1 MEIIYGEEGF
11 SISGDFALKDDIPG
25 IREGSISAT
34 VTKSAN
40 EEGYSVSVAGSAR
53 PDIPGID
60 TSLSISYQEGA
71 LTIEGSA
78 AYSRGMLSGTV
89 NVGAT
94 NRPVNEAGTPEG
106 DPGRTLRVYG
116 GGNLTLT
123 LTPWLQATAG
133 VQFLE
138 NGEIEVTGEIGIPER
153 VDLFD
158 RKSIDR
164 NLFTAPAIEIPLF
177 AIPLG
182 PRSVGLV
189 ARIIG
194 ADFGGLRPGQLRE
207 LSAMVTYNPDREEET
222 TPSDAACS

>member
-1 MEIIYGEEGF
+1 
-11 SISGDFALKDDIPG
+11 
-25 IREGSISAT
+25 
-34 VTKSAN
+34 
-40 EEGYSVSVAGSAR
+40 
-53 PDIPGID
+53 
-60 TSLSISYQEGA
+60 
-71 LTIEGSA
+71 
-78 AYSRGMLSGTV
+78 MLSGTV

-138 NGEIEVTGEIGIPER
+138 NGEIEVTGEIGIPDR
-153 VDLFD
+153 VDLYD

-189 ARIIG
+189 ARIT
-194 ADFGGLRPGQLRE
+194 GGLDFSAGFGPGQLRE

-222 TPSDAACS
+222 TLVGRGMFVIPADAGLTLRGDLGLGVSVGFASLTGGIELAGTLGLAGEAAAGVELNWSPLTGGMLDALGSITRSEE